1 VRCPSLRLLEGDLQ
15 HVRLNVVRVCG
26 LTDALTLGATVQC
39 RPGTGAT
46 PPLGARARPPH
57 RSGRALLSYPHVA
70 RPSLYPTPMS
80 HAAAASEGASR
91 ALSWQG
97 QTNVCGTDR
106 AGLSFGVSRPS
117 IMRRRELAGR
127 VINLTDKPRPAFD
140 VYIGRRQWCGKE
152 VFEASPWANP
162 FSVKKWGREGAIKRY
177 EEKLRGKPELLARLP
192 ELEGKI
198 LACWCKP
205 KACHGDVLLRLIE
218 ERCGE

>member
-1 VRCPSLRLLEGDLQ
+1 MA
-15 HVRLNVVRVCG
+15 
-26 LTDALTLGATVQC
+26 DALSLGTTYSSVQGRA
-39 RPGTGAT
+39 RPLPMGA
-46 PPLGARARPPH
+46 GARPPH
-57 RSGRALLSYPHVA
+57 CSWPRSTPILPERG
-70 RPSLYPTPMS
+70 PSLCPTLVS
-80 HAAAASEGASR
+80 HAAATSERASR
-91 ALSWQG
+91 ALSCQG
-97 QTNVCGTDR
+97 QTNVCGTGR
-106 AGLSFGVSRPS
+106 AGLSFGVSRSS

-162 FSVKKWGREGAIKRY
+162 FSVKKWGRQGAIKRY

-218 ERCGE
+218 ERSGQ

>member
-1 VRCPSLRLLEGDLQ
+1 MA
-15 HVRLNVVRVCG
+15 
-26 LTDALTLGATVQC
+26 DALNLGVTYSSVQGLA
-39 RPGTGAT
+39 RSL
-46 PPLGARARPPH
+46 PLGARARPPH
-57 RSGRALLSYPHVA
+57 WPRSTPILPERG
-70 RPSLYPTPMS
+70 PSLCSTPIS
-80 HAAAASEGASR
+80 HAATTSEGASR
-91 ALSWQG
+91 VLSCQW

-106 AGLSFGVSRPS
+106 AGLSFGVTRPS
-117 IMRRRELAGR
+117 IMRRRELASR

-177 EEKLRGKPELLARLP
+177 EEKLRGKPDLLARLP

-205 KACHGDVLLRLIE
+205 KACHGDLLLRLIE

>member
-1 VRCPSLRLLEGDLQ
+1 MP
-15 HVRLNVVRVCG
+15 
-26 LTDALTLGATVQC
+26 GANKC
-39 RPGTGAT
+39 
-46 PPLGARARPPH
+46 L
-57 RSGRALLSYPHVA
+57 
-70 RPSLYPTPMS
+70 
-80 HAAAASEGASR
+80 
-91 ALSWQG
+91 
-97 QTNVCGTDR
+97 
-106 AGLSFGVSRPS
+106 
-117 IMRRRELAGR
+117 RRRQGWDILRGVLVLVEGRGMADR

-140 VYIGRRQWCGKE
+140 VYIGRRQRCGKE